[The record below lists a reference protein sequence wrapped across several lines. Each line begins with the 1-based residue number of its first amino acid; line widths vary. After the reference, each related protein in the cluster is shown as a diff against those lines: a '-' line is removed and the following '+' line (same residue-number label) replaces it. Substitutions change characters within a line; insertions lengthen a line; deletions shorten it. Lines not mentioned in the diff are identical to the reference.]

1 MGFRRFF
8 KKDGTEAVVN
18 KLKYYFL
25 SKSGDLTEYADKA
38 TAEAAVSDPEDRIKL
53 SGSKGDFRRADDL
66 DENITVLTRIKANV
80 DMSNVNLT
88 NALAAEGYS
97 GGADKV
103 PYVSWN
109 HAAGS
114 LGSFAEGSSI
124 GSIDCGGQSGI
135 DGSAITGASVTA
147 GSLPSGVTLAS
158 NGALSGTMPEQT
170 ASSTFTFTVS
180 LTTGSNTSTREFTI
194 TNTADNDAPVWATS
208 AGALAAATG
217 GAYSVTLSSAD
228 PEGQTVTYSIS
239 SGSLPTGLSFNS
251 ATGAITGTITTFD
264 NSTSNFTVTAS
275 DGSVTA
281 DRSFSILS
289 QNDAA
294 TWSTSG
300 SIGEVSGNSFSVS
313 ASDPEGDTITYSKT
327 SGTLPSGMSLN
338 ASTGAISGT
347 NPKDGNTYSF
357 TINAHDGYNDSTR
370 SFTMSTPIPNLMGGS
385 HSPADC
391 TSAGGVVADGV
402 CRFDASPT
410 GTANS
415 IRGSGYDGSPW
426 YPGSA
431 AALPTYDGDVNCPGG
446 WSQYQNWSTM
456 TGCSSTGTN
465 WNGNLGTV
473 TCAVRDTSGNS
484 TGSGNRCSV
493 DPRVSYTVN
502 DRAWANSTSRP
513 AYYQSNCHCSYG
525 CDNGAAY
532 TMWNGFEY
540 FYWASTGSRTT
551 TYHDIQARRSSIG
564 CI

>member
-53 SGSKGDFRRADDL
+53 SGSKGDFRRTDDL

-135 DGSAITGASVTA
+135 DGSALTGASVTA

-158 NGALSGTMPEQT
+158 NGALSGTMPEQL

-208 AGALAAATG
+208 AGALTDAGVAS
-217 GAYSVTLSSAD
+217 YSVQLSASD
-228 PEGQTVTYSIS
+228 PEGGSVTYSVVF
-239 SGSLPTGLSFNS
+239 GSLPSGLTMNSTGLVSGIVS
-251 ATGAITGTITTFD
+251 SWGT
-264 NSTSNFTVTAS
+264 TSNFTVQIT
-275 DGSVTA
+275 DSVNTA
-281 DRSFSILS
+281 DRSFSIAS
-289 QNDAA
+289 VNNPAS
-294 TWSTSG
+294 WSTG
-300 SIGEVSGNSFSVS
+300 PSIGEVSANSFTVS
-313 ASDPEGDTITYSKT
+313 ATDPEGLAITYSLY
-327 SGTLPSGMSLN
+327 SGTLPSGMTLN

-347 NPKDGNTYSF
+347 NPGDGVTYSF

-370 SFTMSTPIPNLMGGS
+370 AFTMSAPSPNLMGGT
-385 HSPADC
+385 HSEGDC
-391 TSAGGVVADGV
+391 TSAGGTVADGV
-402 CRFDASPT
+402 CQFNAVAT

-415 IRGSGYDGSPW
+415 IRGNGYDSSAS

-431 AALPTYDGDVNCPGG
+431 AALPTYSGDVNCPSG

-456 TGCSSTGTN
+456 TGCNSLGTN

-473 TCAVRDTSGNS
+473 TCAVRDTSGGS
-484 TGSGNRCSV
+484 TGSGNRCST

-502 DRAWANSTSRP
+502 DRGWSNSSSRP
-513 AYYQSNCHCSYG
+513 AYYLSNCNCAYS

-540 FYWASTGSRTT
+540 FYWSSTSSRTT
-551 TYHDIQARRSSIG
+551 TYHDIQARRSQIG
-564 CI
+564 CY